1 MLALVENNVNAA
13 SNEELQTIA
22 REVFKE
28 TPEKMAEDIE
38 EMREFI
44 KSTPHLKNVRKDDF
58 FLQMF
63 LRGCNYNLALSKE
76 KLDMY
81 FTVRSLLPAWFDNW
95 NPEQE
100 QLNNI
105 FSAGIYL
112 PLRGFDKQGRYV
124 ILIRSGQVIPGS
136 MTVDDC
142 YKAFIMLFAMV
153 LEGNVQAST
162 KGLVMLLDEEG
173 LTTSHA
179 YLMSPSTL
187 RKLMLVFQEAYPM
200 DNDELIEMSL
210 LYFLNMP
217 KLLRKFFSLFL
228 TFLNEKYK
236 KMLKTHESGGFDDL
250 KDVVGEDILPVEY
263 GGKNSSVAEL
273 TKFWKDE
280 VAKHSEWLAHQTTI
294 KTDESL
300 RVGKSKIQTQL
311 SCSIM

>member
-1 MLALVENNVNAA
+1 MLALVKNNVNAA
-13 SNEELQTIA
+13 SDEELQTIA
-22 REVFKE
+22 RDVFKE

-44 KSTPHLKNVRKDDF
+44 AKTPHLKNVRQDDF

-63 LRGCNYNLALSKE
+63 LRGCNYNLGLSKE

-81 FTVRSLLPAWFDNW
+81 FTVRSLMPAWFDNW
-95 NPEQE
+95 DPEQE
-100 QLNNI
+100 QLHNI

-136 MTVDDC
+136 MAVDDC
-142 YKAFIMLFAMV
+142 YKAFIMLFAIV

-179 YLMSPSTL
+179 FLMSPSTL

-217 KLLRKFFSLFL
+217 KLLRKFFTLFL

-236 KMLKTHESGGFDDL
+236 KMLKTHESGGYDDL

-273 TKFWKDE
+273 TKFWTEE
-280 VAKHSEWLAHQTTI
+280 VSKHSEWLVHQTTI